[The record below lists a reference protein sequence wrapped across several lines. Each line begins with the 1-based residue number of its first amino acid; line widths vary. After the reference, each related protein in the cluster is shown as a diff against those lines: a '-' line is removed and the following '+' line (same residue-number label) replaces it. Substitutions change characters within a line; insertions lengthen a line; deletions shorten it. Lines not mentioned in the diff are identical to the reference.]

1 MRLPSYNV
9 LRKLLRR
16 SPWYR
21 PIRQVPQIVA
31 LHCSNAE
38 SPILLHSQ
46 EQYLSTP
53 APSRASYLGTHH
65 SDHSNTAGGYPG
77 SPSSIR
83 FIEGENQQRKNN
95 GNVALG
101 IDAF

>member
-1 MRLPSYNV
+1 MEVNCT
-9 LRKLLRR
+9 RR
-16 SPWYR
+16 
-21 PIRQVPQIVA
+21 IRQEPQIVA

-38 SPILLHSQ
+38 SPKLLHNQ
-46 EQYLSTP
+46 AQYLSTL
-53 APSRASYLGTHH
+53 ATSRASYLGTHH
-65 SDHSNTAGGYPG
+65 SIHSNTAGAYPG